1 MLIYVPQLKTN
12 KTMKAIT
19 LTSEDLRGFLD
30 ADEQPTNE
38 DLVKINN
45 WYKIFCNNADVSEE
59 EDYITNYDASG
70 YYPPFVAQAINN
82 VLY

>member
-1 MLIYVPQLKTN
+1 MLIFVPQLKTN